1 MSAELRGT
9 WRLVGHTLR
18 QDRVTA
24 SVWAIFVP
32 ALVLGTAKQY
42 EQAFPTAGVRAE
54 FAAEVRTNSALSAF
68 TGQLH
73 GDGLGNL
80 ALWKIGDI
88 ALMLVGLMA
97 VLTVIRH
104 TRAEEESGRV
114 ELLRIGRFALLTAS
128 LIETVGLSVVIG
140 LLSAATSAGFGTPG
154 ALAFGASIA
163 AVGCAYAAVAAV
175 AAQLTERA
183 RTANA
188 IASTVLG
195 VGYVLR
201 FVADGSGALWLRWLS
216 PTGWA
221 HLVQPYAGNRWW
233 VLLVPIGFAI
243 MTAATAYWL
252 TAHRDFGAGVIP
264 AKPGR
269 VSGDT
274 NLAWRI
280 HRGQLIGWTA
290 AFVVVGLAA
299 ASVAGGMR
307 DMGNRSGTVAQ
318 EFFKRYA
325 MTPHA
330 DIADTFVWMIIL
342 SFGYIA
348 ALYPMLAVLRMRTEE
363 TTGRAEFT
371 LATGLSRM
379 RWAAGHLAFAALG
392 VAVMMLAGGLA
403 VGLVH
408 GQLPLVLGATAM
420 LIPAVWI
427 VGAIA
432 MFAFGAAPKAA
443 VACVWTVFVMLNVF
457 GDVLGPVL
465 GIDYWLANQIVPF
478 HHLPKILTGAAFDA
492 TPLIVLTA
500 ATALIAAAGL
510 VSLKRRDLPV

>member
-1 MSAELRGT
+1 MSGELVGT

-18 QDRVTA
+18 QDRVRA
-24 SVWAIFVP
+24 AVWAIFVP
-32 ALVLGTAKQY
+32 ALVVGTAKQY
-42 EQAFPTAGVRAE
+42 EQAFPTPQARAE
-54 FAAEVRTNSALSAF
+54 FAAEAKGNSALSAF

-88 ALMLVGLMA
+88 ALTLVGLMV
-97 VLTVIRH
+97 VLMVIRH
-104 TRAEEESGRV
+104 TRAEEESGSV
-114 ELLRIGRFALLTAS
+114 ELLRVGRFALLTAS
-128 LIETVGLSVVIG
+128 LIETVGLSTLIG
-140 LLSAATSAGFGTPG
+140 LLSATALAGFGVTG
-154 ALAFGASIA
+154 ALAFGASVA

-175 AAQLTERA
+175 AAQLTERP

-188 IASTVLG
+188 IAGAVLG

-201 FVADGSGALWLRWLS
+201 FVADGSGVLWLRWLS

-221 HLVQPYAGNRWW
+221 HLVQPYGGNRWW
-233 VLLVPIGFAI
+233 VLAVPVGFAI
-243 MTAATAYWL
+243 LTAAAAYWL
-252 TAHRDFGAGVIP
+252 AAHRDFGAGAV
-264 AKPGR
+264 AATPGR
-269 VSGDT
+269 AGGRT
-274 NLAWRI
+274 NLPWRI

-290 AFVVVGLAA
+290 AFVVVGLAT

-307 DMGNRSGTVAQ
+307 DMADRSGMVAQ

-325 MTPHA
+325 MTPDA
-330 DIADTFVWMIIL
+330 DVADAFIWLIIL

-363 TTGRAEFT
+363 TTGRAELT
-371 LATGLSRM
+371 LSTGLSRM
-379 RWAAGHLAFAALG
+379 RWAAQHLTFAGLG

-403 VGLVH
+403 VGLVY
-408 GQLPLVLGATAM
+408 GRLPAVLGATAS

-427 VGAIA
+427 LGAIA
-432 MFAFGAAPKAA
+432 VFVFGALPRLA

-457 GDVLGPVL
+457 GEVLGPIL
-465 GIDYWLANQIVPF
+465 GIDYWLANQVVPF

-500 ATALIAAAGL
+500 ATALIAGAGL
-510 VSLKRRDLPV
+510 VSLKRRDLTA